1 MFGEKFFYLNKSTT
15 KYVITGLEPEFLEP
29 VVKICDRVSGSYISI
44 KKDNWGEFIRI
55 VAAIIDSSY
64 RLENGFIDGSVQL
77 CGVKFYCSG
86 GEIWKLTQEHTT
98 LLIHKSSFKSFMR
111 IVKLIIL
118 HLSNTDTASYASFI
132 AEIRQNAMEMT
143 DGDILG
149 YLYDRIKVFGPGSV
163 EYQVLFDLICNRDS
177 YMGLKKFDAEF
188 YNRNKYL

>member
-1 MFGEKFFYLNKSTT
+1 
-15 KYVITGLEPEFLEP
+15 
-29 VVKICDRVSGSYISI
+29 
-44 KKDNWGEFIRI
+44 
-55 VAAIIDSSY
+55 
-64 RLENGFIDGSVQL
+64 
-77 CGVKFYCSG
+77 
-86 GEIWKLTQEHTT
+86 
-98 LLIHKSSFKSFMR
+98 MR